1 MRRLGLALIAVA
13 TLALGA
19 APMIARAQDKAA
31 AAAAPKPPT
40 KEQRDQ
46 GMKEAPAA
54 LASAHT
60 PCTLTD
66 AAFLGKSGASSV
78 YEVACKEG
86 LGYIVIGAPNAATP
100 AKTYDCLSTLGNAT
114 LTCRLPGN
122 ADPKQGLAPLIAAA
136 GLTCTLKDARSIG
149 ATSSGE
155 AFYEVACQQ
164 GPGFILTKAPPGTTP
179 EVSATPCIEAVGAS
193 NVTCKLTSKAEIVAS
208 IAKLAAQSGKP
219 CEVSDVRYVG
229 SSAAT
234 GETFYEVACGSAP
247 GFMIQ
252 TGKGDVFKAAIDCA
266 NASGIAGGCKMT
278 DSTKAETQEASL
290 YTGLAKAGGF
300 NCDVSKYRFIGM
312 SSDPKAEVVE
322 LACTNRPDGAVALFP
337 VDNKV
342 KATFTDCVRAAKFGE
357 AAACQLSSPA
367 LVYAKLTAGLAAR
380 GRASCKVSGARYV
393 GSAAGDDYIETACA
407 DGGPGW
413 VIELTPTDEV
423 KTLLSCGQ
431 AKAEG
436 LTCTLPTNV
445 GK

>member
-1 MRRLGLALIAVA
+1 MRRLALALIAVA

-19 APMIARAQDKAA
+19 APIMARAQDKTP
-31 AAAAPKPPT
+31 AAAPKPPT

-86 LGYIVIGAPNAATP
+86 LGYVVIGAPNATTP
-100 AKTYDCLSTLGNAT
+100 AKSYDCLTTLGSPS

-122 ADPKQGLAPLIAAA
+122 ADPKQGLAPLMAAA
-136 GLTCTLKDARSIG
+136 DTPCTIKDARSIG
-149 ATSSGE
+149 ATSAGE

-164 GPGFILTKAPPGTTP
+164 GPGFILTKAAPGVTPP
-179 EVSATPCIEAVGAS
+179 VSVMPCIEAMGQS
-193 NVTCKLTSKAEIVAS
+193 NVTCKLTTKAEIVAS

-219 CEVSDVRYVG
+219 CDVSDARYVG
-229 SSAAT
+229 TSSAT
-234 GETFYEVACGSAP
+234 GETFYEVACGSSA

-252 TGKGDVFKAAIDCA
+252 TEKGGVFKTAVDCA

-278 DSTKAETQEASL
+278 DTTKAETQEASL
-290 YTGLAKAGGF
+290 YTGLAKGGGF

-312 SSDPKAEVVE
+312 SSDPKGEVVE

-337 VDNKV
+337 VDTKV
-342 KATFTDCVRAAKFGE
+342 KATFTDCVRASKFGD
-357 AAACQLSSPA
+357 AAACQLSSPT
-367 LVYAKLTAGLAAR
+367 LVYAKFTAGLAAR
-380 GRASCKVSGARYV
+380 GRRSCKVSGARYI
-393 GSAAGDDYIETACA
+393 GSASGDDYIETACA

-413 VIELTPTDEV
+413 VIEFTPTDEV

-431 AKAEG
+431 AKSEG
-436 LTCTLPTNV
+436 LACTLPTNV